1 MCFFFSSRR
10 LHTICALVTGV
21 QTCALPICH
30 SGIKPLILE
39 VQDAVAES
47 TAIADHILEHKAQG
61 GELADNAVLVRSMSM
76 ARRIEAE
83 FITRRIPYSV
93 VGGLR
98 IDEAAHLQA
107 LLRIARLACNFDH
120 EPPWLR
126 LLPPYP
132 TIDDK
137 TTA

>member
-1 MCFFFSSRR
+1 MKTGFERT
-10 LHTICALVTGV
+10 LHSDRG
-21 QTCALPICH
+21 H

-61 GELADNAVLVRSMSM
+61 GELADNAVPVRSMSM

-98 IDEAAHLQA
+98 IAEAAHFQD
-107 LLRIARLACNFDH
+107 LLRIDRLSCN
-120 EPPWLR
+120 
-126 LLPPYP
+126 
-132 TIDDK
+132 
-137 TTA
+137 